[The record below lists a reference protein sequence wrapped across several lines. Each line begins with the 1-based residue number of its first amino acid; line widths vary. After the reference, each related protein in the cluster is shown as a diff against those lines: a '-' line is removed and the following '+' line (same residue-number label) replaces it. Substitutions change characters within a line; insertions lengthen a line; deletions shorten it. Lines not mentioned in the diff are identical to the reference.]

1 MLLQRA
7 RLENAKRG
15 LPKALPKED
24 PAAPVLTP
32 EEREISPLQ
41 VMLAQV
47 RNTTPDGR
55 LGSDAQ
61 VLENLVGSR
70 LPSKQVF
77 RAELGKQA
85 AKSY

>member
-1 MLLQRA
+1 MWGGLDVGDIPGEGTDGLSMLLQRA

-47 RNTTPDGR
+47 RNTTPDGTIPP
-55 LGSDAQ
+55 
-61 VLENLVGSR
+61 SR
-70 LPSKQVF
+70 
-77 RAELGKQA
+77 
-85 AKSY
+85 